1 MRDRLREELALVE
14 RQYGALD
21 IAEDLSSFVITGM
34 PLPKGWSTEE
44 TPVLVLIPAGYPTT
58 PPDNFY
64 VRNDLTLAG
73 GGEPGNAPK
82 DQAQRNATWRMFSW
96 HVDETWQ
103 PSAAP
108 ARGDNLLTFLAGCE
122 QRLSE
127 LS

>member
-1 MRDRLREELALVE
+1 
-14 RQYGALD
+14 
-21 IAEDLSSFVITGM
+21 M
-34 PLPKGWSTEE
+34 PLPQGWSAEE
-44 TPVLVLIPAGYPTT
+44 TPLLVLIPAGYPTT

-82 DQAQRNATWRMFSW
+82 DQPQRNTTWRMFSW